1 MKYGTLLRTLLLSVP
16 LVIAGCGQE
25 DGASDATTSN
35 EVTQSAGSS
44 DGIIVDVSDPNA
56 QFVPVL
62 SYRTGPYAPNGMPV
76 ANGFTEYL
84 KLINARDGGI
94 NGVKISFEECETGY
108 ATARSIECY
117 ERLKG
122 KGPTGAAVFNP
133 MSTGATFAITEKA
146 PVDKIPLITM
156 GYGRSESRNGG
167 VFPWNFPI
175 YGTYWTAADVLVTHL
190 GDINGG
196 LDNLKGKKIALV
208 YHDSPFGKEPIPLLE
223 KRASM
228 HDFELIKLPVTHP
241 GVEQKSAWI
250 NIRKEQPDYVLL
262 WGWGVM
268 NSTAIKEAT
277 GVRYPRDQIY
287 GIWWAGAEPDV
298 RPAAADA
305 VGYQAVSMIS
315 SGQAQVHKDIL
326 SYLYDAGLGSG
337 ERAGVG
343 EVLYNVGLLNAAL
356 VVESIRTAQSKY
368 GEKPLTGEQV
378 RWGIENLNITE
389 KNIQDLGLSGYMY
402 PVNLS
407 CSDHEGKRAA
417 RLHRWNGES
426 WEYSTD
432 WISADDAVLQPM
444 VKSAADT
451 YAKEAGLPA
460 NACES

>member
-228 HDFELIKLPVTHP
+228 HDF
-241 GVEQKSAWI
+241 
-250 NIRKEQPDYVLL
+250 
-262 WGWGVM
+262 
-268 NSTAIKEAT
+268 
-277 GVRYPRDQIY
+277 
-287 GIWWAGAEPDV
+287 
-298 RPAAADA
+298 
-305 VGYQAVSMIS
+305 
-315 SGQAQVHKDIL
+315 
-326 SYLYDAGLGSG
+326 
-337 ERAGVG
+337 
-343 EVLYNVGLLNAAL
+343 
-356 VVESIRTAQSKY
+356 
-368 GEKPLTGEQV
+368 
-378 RWGIENLNITE
+378 
-389 KNIQDLGLSGYMY
+389 
-402 PVNLS
+402 
-407 CSDHEGKRAA
+407 
-417 RLHRWNGES
+417 
-426 WEYSTD
+426 
-432 WISADDAVLQPM
+432 
-444 VKSAADT
+444 
-451 YAKEAGLPA
+451 
-460 NACES
+460 

>member
-1 MKYGTLLRTLLLSVP
+1 MNYGLLFKALVICVP
-16 LVIAGCGQE
+16 LAIGGCGQQ
-25 DGASDATTSN
+25 DSGTNTGASGT
-35 EVTQSAGSS
+35 
-44 DGIIVDVSDPNA
+44 DGVIVDVSDAKA

-62 SYRTGPYAPNGMPV
+62 SYRTGPYAPNGTPV
-76 ANGFTEYL
+76 ANGFTDYL

-108 ATARSIECY
+108 ATDRSIECY

-122 KGPTGAAVFNP
+122 QGPTGAAVFNP

-175 YGTYWTAADVLVTHL
+175 YGTYWTAADILITHL
-190 GDINGG
+190 GNINGG
-196 LDNLKGKKIALV
+196 LNKLKGKKIALV

-228 HDFELIKLPVTHP
+228 LGFKLLTIPVTHP

-277 GVRYPRDQIY
+277 GVLYPRDQMY
-287 GIWWAGAEPDV
+287 GVWWAGSEPDV

-305 VGYQAVSMIS
+305 VGYQAVSMVS

-326 SYLYDAGLGSG
+326 SYLYDKGLGSG
-337 ERAGVG
+337 EREGVG
-343 EVLYNVGLLNAAL
+343 EVLYNVAVINAAL

-368 GEKPLTGEQV
+368 GEKPLTGEEV
-378 RWGIENLNITE
+378 RWGIENLNITAE
-389 KNIQDLGLSGYMY
+389 AIEALGLTGYLY
-402 PVNLS
+402 PLNLS
-407 CSDHEGKRAA
+407 CSDHEGKRMA

-432 WISADDAVLQPM
+432 WISADDSVIKPM
-444 VKSAADT
+444 VKSASDA
-451 YAKEAGLPA
+451 YAKQVGLPTI
-460 NACES
+460 ACSS

>member
-1 MKYGTLLRTLLLSVP
+1 MNYGLLFKALVICVP
-16 LVIAGCGQE
+16 LAIGGCGQQ
-25 DGASDATTSN
+25 DSGTNTGASGT
-35 EVTQSAGSS
+35 
-44 DGIIVDVSDPNA
+44 DGVIVDVSDAKA

-62 SYRTGPYAPNGMPV
+62 SYRTGPYAPNGTPV
-76 ANGFTEYL
+76 ANGFTDYL

-108 ATARSIECY
+108 ATDRSIECY

-122 KGPTGAAVFNP
+122 QGPTGAAVFNP

-175 YGTYWTAADVLVTHL
+175 YGTYWTAADILITHL
-190 GDINGG
+190 GNINGG
-196 LDNLKGKKIALV
+196 LNKLKGKKIALV

-228 HDFELIKLPVTHP
+228 LGFKLLTIPVTHP

-277 GVRYPRDQIY
+277 GVLYPRDQMY
-287 GIWWAGAEPDV
+287 GVWWAGSEPDV

-305 VGYQAVSMIS
+305 VGYQAVSMVS

-326 SYLYDAGLGSG
+326 SYLYDKGLGSG
-337 ERAGVG
+337 EREGVG
-343 EVLYNVGLLNAAL
+343 EVLYNVAVINAAL

-368 GEKPLTGEQV
+368 GEKPLTGEEV
-378 RWGIENLNITE
+378 RWGIENLNITAE
-389 KNIQDLGLSGYMY
+389 AIEALGLTGYLY
-402 PVNLS
+402 PLNLS
-407 CSDHEGKRAA
+407 CSDHEGKRMA

-432 WISADDAVLQPM
+432 WISADDGVIKPM
-444 VKSAADT
+444 VKSASDA
-451 YAKEAGLPA
+451 YAKQVGLPTI
-460 NACES
+460 ACSS